1 MRKIIVSLFC
11 LFALSLQ
18 AQNYG
23 SSAARKLQLA
33 EFAIANLYVDEVD
46 EDKIVEEAII
56 KMLAQL
62 DPHSLYSN
70 PEEVKKLNEP
80 LQGNFDGIGVQF
92 NMVQDTLF
100 VVQTISGGP
109 SEKVGI
115 LAGDR
120 IVIVNDST
128 IAGIKMSTEE
138 IMRRLRGPRGSKVD
152 LKVLR
157 RGVNELLPFTIKRD
171 RIPIYSIDAAYM
183 LKDKIGYI
191 RIDRFGDRKSV
202 PMH

>member
-80 LQGNFDGIGVQF
+80 L
-92 NMVQDTLF
+92 LRWYRR
-100 VVQTISGGP
+100 TIQYGTRYAFCCTNN
-109 SEKVGI
+109 I
-115 LAGDR
+115 
-120 IVIVNDST
+120 
-128 IAGIKMSTEE
+128 
-138 IMRRLRGPRGSKVD
+138 RRT
-152 LKVLR
+152 
-157 RGVNELLPFTIKRD
+157 F
-171 RIPIYSIDAAYM
+171 
-183 LKDKIGYI
+183 
-191 RIDRFGDRKSV
+191 
-202 PMH
+202 